1 MPPDTAP
8 LWTANA
14 LNGLPV
20 VDFGIMPFSTGQ
32 IRGMHWSRE
41 FTGSVKSVFWVLGS
55 QFGGGFL
62 LGATDT
68 YHLHRGN
75 NGTPLPLGYMFP
87 EASLFREYLPNDLWC
102 GETQIDRQIRN
113 GRTTGLSGAFHLI
126 SLIATNTATTGLTV
140 GRFANDRYFNAQSGG
155 QSLAEV
161 AVFEEILTPAE
172 REAVESYLTDKWF
185 RGPDLRILEIA
196 GTGSVGRADSGT
208 LCVNVLTGA
217 GQVLAEGP
225 VDVDTVKLAGTLDL
239 AGEGAYAVG
248 MLRGTGALTSS
259 APILLEHV
267 GLYREALTLA
277 APLAGD
283 PVIGTVYGEGA
294 LTLDDGIGLGEVR
307 VGGTLAVTNDGTAL
321 AVGWLSGSGTFDASG
336 CGALTVEDIQ
346 MTNAT
351 LTVQAGTK
359 PVAVGALDSN
369 IGTVV
374 FKTTDTVEIAA
385 LTGSGVV
392 RFDDTVASATIGDV
406 SNFDGTLY
414 LNNCGPVEILGP
426 AGDKV
431 WNGITLVGN
440 AQLTV
445 PGANLTVGR
454 LYGRGTLTV
463 TNALT
468 VTSLSMSG
476 DLTVNDAGTEPWILT
491 DITGPGTLTLN
502 RPYYAPVINLSGS
515 QVVTLGLFNRVEQ
528 VSGAGTLNVPAG
540 AFSIDTLALS
550 GTVTFNNGGAP
561 LAVASVSGN
570 GRFVATGSPTTL
582 DLVTLDDLQNAIV
595 DTGAASLTVTAFS
608 GHGAF
613 RKNGTGDFS
622 FPVPTTL
629 RTLTV
634 EGGTLLPVRVSP
646 ATIPA
651 SVVPA
656 FWVDA
661 SRPDTLLTNAAGRV
675 TQWWDVRKGVLD
687 DEWMHAYSE
696 NDGSA
701 PQLLPASANGLP
713 IVAFGPYESG
723 RYLRWSAQVYPVRT
737 FFMAIGTHEGGGYL
751 LGCSIV
757 NDFIRA
763 PDVKKTYR
771 TPLWN
776 QEKFYTRY
784 GRSYVDSEPF
794 AFDTRTPFNGGYQ
807 VLSFVDDTDGSVNPD
822 LQRGRADQFARYR
835 TVSPSYTG
843 GQRLGEVLICTN
855 VVTEAERAA
864 IESYLTAKWIAD
876 IRRLEL
882 LGAAQLTLAEGDTL
896 SVDVACGAGRLT
908 KLGAGDLKV
917 SNSALLTGGL
927 DIQAGRLAFARTDRA
942 YALDPVFHVDASAD
956 NGSVMTDQY
965 GYVTNWSDVRF
976 NGRWAAATNNLI
988 NNPPNLLLNALGGRP
1003 VIDFNYYGY
1012 ASSAPASYSRTSHVT
1027 ERYLSWNA
1035 EIANIRTAFWLLGSQ
1050 NGGGFLLGHTGGVD
1064 FHRGAA
1070 TWGDSTEPGLFNG
1083 DAAAGVKNGRIFVDG
1098 LKLDSYWQRGVLNG
1112 GYQLVQLV
1120 TTANAAANQFS
1131 RDRVSTVQCGGQRLG
1146 EVVLFNYALTEKERM
1161 NMEALLAAK
1170 WFGDLRRVAL
1180 ADGAVLDTGTGTG
1193 NVMLAALEGAGT
1205 ARREG
1210 AATLRVLD
1218 GAAFSGILETR
1229 LDRLDVSHLE
1239 SPAQPA
1245 PNPSLWLDA
1254 SRPGGVTV
1262 DGTTITDIRDF
1273 STNNLPIGFT
1283 GANPVLR
1290 TDELNGRP
1298 VIDLGPA
1305 VKDGTALTFD
1315 GTRAKVLSAF
1325 AVHGSQEGGGCF
1337 LGTPTTYPFY
1347 REWSNYL
1354 GTGNPYTPI
1363 WHPAS
1368 ADLDVRQ
1375 GWTYLD
1381 GQNVCGVRRGF
1392 SGGYGLFSFIVK
1404 PRAPYTVQT
1413 YIAGDRGSPRRFGG
1427 LRFGEILLYDRVLT
1441 DAERQQTEAYLNAK
1455 WFGRASVGYAAP
1467 TLPVV
1472 GRVQSLGG
1480 SLHVETGRLAVLG
1493 EIQGADAVSVTGG
1506 GKLALT
1512 SGGSTPATYQV
1523 TAGTLTL
1530 SPADELHDELPVTD
1544 ALAFRV
1550 DASCAES
1557 LTFKPGSTHEVL
1569 QWADVRGAGY
1579 PYAYAYANPDQR
1591 YTNTQVL
1598 VENRMPDGI
1607 AITPPT
1613 LLPGA
1618 LNGKPVL
1625 DFGQYGSTQWLL
1637 WNAQVNGIRTVF
1649 WVIGSQAGGGHMM
1662 SGSGDLNYFVRGP
1675 NYISN
1680 TPAVLWGSWLAVT
1693 GGVTRI
1699 DGAPVN
1705 GTLTGLNGAG
1715 YQIVSLTT
1723 TDAVFAGAFA
1733 CDRPGRKYSDGTH
1746 CGGQRLAEVL
1756 IYTRAL
1762 TDAERAEVEAYL
1774 AWKWFG
1780 RGTPGTSFAAAPHTG
1795 ATIDLAS
1802 DADLILNGVA
1812 TDAVTVTGSGYVA
1825 NAEVPPT
1832 VFQLTGPRV
1841 FEQGLVLADGA
1852 VLYVDYDGAQPAA
1865 DQITVSGGLTV
1876 LGGGQVVVDRVSNWT
1891 SGQQT
1896 VPLISYDTISGGASF
1911 DTQWRGSGAPFG
1923 HSVNPGWV
1931 QDENLLNAVLYPSGL
1946 LLYLK

>member
-561 LAVASVSGN
+561 FAVASVSGN

-634 EGGTLLPVRVSP
+634 EGSTLLPVRVSP

-1012 ASSAPASYSRTSHVT
+1012 DISAPASYSRTSHVT

-1112 GYQLVQLV
+1112 G
-1120 TTANAAANQFS
+1120 
-1131 RDRVSTVQCGGQRLG
+1131 
-1146 EVVLFNYALTEKERM
+1146 
-1161 NMEALLAAK
+1161 
-1170 WFGDLRRVAL
+1170 
-1180 ADGAVLDTGTGTG
+1180 
-1193 NVMLAALEGAGT
+1193 
-1205 ARREG
+1205 
-1210 AATLRVLD
+1210 
-1218 GAAFSGILETR
+1218 
-1229 LDRLDVSHLE
+1229 
-1239 SPAQPA
+1239 
-1245 PNPSLWLDA
+1245 
-1254 SRPGGVTV
+1254 
-1262 DGTTITDIRDF
+1262 
-1273 STNNLPIGFT
+1273 
-1283 GANPVLR
+1283 
-1290 TDELNGRP
+1290 
-1298 VIDLGPA
+1298 
-1305 VKDGTALTFD
+1305 
-1315 GTRAKVLSAF
+1315 
-1325 AVHGSQEGGGCF
+1325 
-1337 LGTPTTYPFY
+1337 
-1347 REWSNYL
+1347 
-1354 GTGNPYTPI
+1354 
-1363 WHPAS
+1363 
-1368 ADLDVRQ
+1368 
-1375 GWTYLD
+1375 
-1381 GQNVCGVRRGF
+1381 
-1392 SGGYGLFSFIVK
+1392 
-1404 PRAPYTVQT
+1404 
-1413 YIAGDRGSPRRFGG
+1413 
-1427 LRFGEILLYDRVLT
+1427 
-1441 DAERQQTEAYLNAK
+1441 
-1455 WFGRASVGYAAP
+1455 
-1467 TLPVV
+1467 
-1472 GRVQSLGG
+1472 
-1480 SLHVETGRLAVLG
+1480 
-1493 EIQGADAVSVTGG
+1493 
-1506 GKLALT
+1506 
-1512 SGGSTPATYQV
+1512 
-1523 TAGTLTL
+1523 
-1530 SPADELHDELPVTD
+1530 
-1544 ALAFRV
+1544 
-1550 DASCAES
+1550 
-1557 LTFKPGSTHEVL
+1557 
-1569 QWADVRGAGY
+1569 
-1579 PYAYAYANPDQR
+1579 
-1591 YTNTQVL
+1591 
-1598 VENRMPDGI
+1598 
-1607 AITPPT
+1607 
-1613 LLPGA
+1613 
-1618 LNGKPVL
+1618 
-1625 DFGQYGSTQWLL
+1625 
-1637 WNAQVNGIRTVF
+1637 
-1649 WVIGSQAGGGHMM
+1649 
-1662 SGSGDLNYFVRGP
+1662 
-1675 NYISN
+1675 
-1680 TPAVLWGSWLAVT
+1680 
-1693 GGVTRI
+1693 
-1699 DGAPVN
+1699 
-1705 GTLTGLNGAG
+1705 
-1715 YQIVSLTT
+1715 
-1723 TDAVFAGAFA
+1723 
-1733 CDRPGRKYSDGTH
+1733 
-1746 CGGQRLAEVL
+1746 
-1756 IYTRAL
+1756 
-1762 TDAERAEVEAYL
+1762 
-1774 AWKWFG
+1774 
-1780 RGTPGTSFAAAPHTG
+1780 
-1795 ATIDLAS
+1795 
-1802 DADLILNGVA
+1802 
-1812 TDAVTVTGSGYVA
+1812 
-1825 NAEVPPT
+1825 
-1832 VFQLTGPRV
+1832 
-1841 FEQGLVLADGA
+1841 
-1852 VLYVDYDGAQPAA
+1852 
-1865 DQITVSGGLTV
+1865 
-1876 LGGGQVVVDRVSNWT
+1876 
-1891 SGQQT
+1891 
-1896 VPLISYDTISGGASF
+1896 
-1911 DTQWRGSGAPFG
+1911 
-1923 HSVNPGWV
+1923 
-1931 QDENLLNAVLYPSGL
+1931 
-1946 LLYLK
+1946 

>member
-1530 SPADELHDELPVTD
+1530 SPDDELHDELPVTD

-1613 LLPGA
+1613 LLPG
-1618 LNGKPVL
+1618 
-1625 DFGQYGSTQWLL
+1625 
-1637 WNAQVNGIRTVF
+1637 R
-1649 WVIGSQAGGGHMM
+1649 
-1662 SGSGDLNYFVRGP
+1662 
-1675 NYISN
+1675 
-1680 TPAVLWGSWLAVT
+1680 
-1693 GGVTRI
+1693 
-1699 DGAPVN
+1699 
-1705 GTLTGLNGAG
+1705 
-1715 YQIVSLTT
+1715 
-1723 TDAVFAGAFA
+1723 
-1733 CDRPGRKYSDGTH
+1733 
-1746 CGGQRLAEVL
+1746 
-1756 IYTRAL
+1756 
-1762 TDAERAEVEAYL
+1762 
-1774 AWKWFG
+1774 
-1780 RGTPGTSFAAAPHTG
+1780 
-1795 ATIDLAS
+1795 
-1802 DADLILNGVA
+1802 
-1812 TDAVTVTGSGYVA
+1812 
-1825 NAEVPPT
+1825 
-1832 VFQLTGPRV
+1832 
-1841 FEQGLVLADGA
+1841 
-1852 VLYVDYDGAQPAA
+1852 
-1865 DQITVSGGLTV
+1865 
-1876 LGGGQVVVDRVSNWT
+1876 
-1891 SGQQT
+1891 
-1896 VPLISYDTISGGASF
+1896 
-1911 DTQWRGSGAPFG
+1911 
-1923 HSVNPGWV
+1923 
-1931 QDENLLNAVLYPSGL
+1931 
-1946 LLYLK
+1946 

>member
-1 MPPDTAP
+1 
-8 LWTANA
+8 
-14 LNGLPV
+14 
-20 VDFGIMPFSTGQ
+20 
-32 IRGMHWSRE
+32 
-41 FTGSVKSVFWVLGS
+41 
-55 QFGGGFL
+55 
-62 LGATDT
+62 
-68 YHLHRGN
+68 
-75 NGTPLPLGYMFP
+75 
-87 EASLFREYLPNDLWC
+87 
-102 GETQIDRQIRN
+102 
-113 GRTTGLSGAFHLI
+113 
-126 SLIATNTATTGLTV
+126 
-140 GRFANDRYFNAQSGG
+140 
-155 QSLAEV
+155 
-161 AVFEEILTPAE
+161 
-172 REAVESYLTDKWF
+172 
-185 RGPDLRILEIA
+185 
-196 GTGSVGRADSGT
+196 
-208 LCVNVLTGA
+208 
-217 GQVLAEGP
+217 
-225 VDVDTVKLAGTLDL
+225 
-239 AGEGAYAVG
+239 
-248 MLRGTGALTSS
+248 
-259 APILLEHV
+259 
-267 GLYREALTLA
+267 
-277 APLAGD
+277 
-283 PVIGTVYGEGA
+283 
-294 LTLDDGIGLGEVR
+294 
-307 VGGTLAVTNDGTAL
+307 VTNDGTAL

-1262 DGTTITDIRDF
+1262 DGTTITGIRDF

-1290 TDELNGRP
+1290 TDELGRP

-1305 VKDGTALTFD
+1305 VAGGTALTFD

-1325 AVHGSQEGGGCF
+1325 AVHG
-1337 LGTPTTYPFY
+1337 
-1347 REWSNYL
+1347 
-1354 GTGNPYTPI
+1354 
-1363 WHPAS
+1363 
-1368 ADLDVRQ
+1368 
-1375 GWTYLD
+1375 
-1381 GQNVCGVRRGF
+1381 
-1392 SGGYGLFSFIVK
+1392 
-1404 PRAPYTVQT
+1404 
-1413 YIAGDRGSPRRFGG
+1413 
-1427 LRFGEILLYDRVLT
+1427 
-1441 DAERQQTEAYLNAK
+1441 
-1455 WFGRASVGYAAP
+1455 
-1467 TLPVV
+1467 
-1472 GRVQSLGG
+1472 
-1480 SLHVETGRLAVLG
+1480 
-1493 EIQGADAVSVTGG
+1493 
-1506 GKLALT
+1506 
-1512 SGGSTPATYQV
+1512 
-1523 TAGTLTL
+1523 
-1530 SPADELHDELPVTD
+1530 
-1544 ALAFRV
+1544 
-1550 DASCAES
+1550 
-1557 LTFKPGSTHEVL
+1557 
-1569 QWADVRGAGY
+1569 
-1579 PYAYAYANPDQR
+1579 
-1591 YTNTQVL
+1591 
-1598 VENRMPDGI
+1598 
-1607 AITPPT
+1607 
-1613 LLPGA
+1613 
-1618 LNGKPVL
+1618 
-1625 DFGQYGSTQWLL
+1625 
-1637 WNAQVNGIRTVF
+1637 
-1649 WVIGSQAGGGHMM
+1649 
-1662 SGSGDLNYFVRGP
+1662 
-1675 NYISN
+1675 
-1680 TPAVLWGSWLAVT
+1680 
-1693 GGVTRI
+1693 
-1699 DGAPVN
+1699 
-1705 GTLTGLNGAG
+1705 
-1715 YQIVSLTT
+1715 
-1723 TDAVFAGAFA
+1723 
-1733 CDRPGRKYSDGTH
+1733 
-1746 CGGQRLAEVL
+1746 
-1756 IYTRAL
+1756 
-1762 TDAERAEVEAYL
+1762 
-1774 AWKWFG
+1774 
-1780 RGTPGTSFAAAPHTG
+1780 
-1795 ATIDLAS
+1795 
-1802 DADLILNGVA
+1802 
-1812 TDAVTVTGSGYVA
+1812 
-1825 NAEVPPT
+1825 
-1832 VFQLTGPRV
+1832 
-1841 FEQGLVLADGA
+1841 
-1852 VLYVDYDGAQPAA
+1852 
-1865 DQITVSGGLTV
+1865 
-1876 LGGGQVVVDRVSNWT
+1876 
-1891 SGQQT
+1891 
-1896 VPLISYDTISGGASF
+1896 
-1911 DTQWRGSGAPFG
+1911 
-1923 HSVNPGWV
+1923 
-1931 QDENLLNAVLYPSGL
+1931 
-1946 LLYLK
+1946 